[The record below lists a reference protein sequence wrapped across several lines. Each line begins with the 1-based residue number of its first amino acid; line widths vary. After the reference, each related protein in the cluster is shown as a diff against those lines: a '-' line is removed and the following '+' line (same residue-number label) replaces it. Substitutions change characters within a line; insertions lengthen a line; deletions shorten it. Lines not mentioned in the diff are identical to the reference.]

1 MEKPSTAQT
10 VYKLLMAGGQA
21 GFSLEQ
27 MIQILNSGVSVK
39 TLLHLIEERLGAT
52 DSGPAVLPAGSCSRE
67 VIELRH
73 VQTHL
78 ARKTPKDLSCR
89 QALPGRRRCRFIP
102 GDVQMPVCDQ

>member
-67 VIELRH
+67 VFESG
-73 VQTHL
+73 V
-78 ARKTPKDLSCR
+78 
-89 QALPGRRRCRFIP
+89 
-102 GDVQMPVCDQ
+102 V